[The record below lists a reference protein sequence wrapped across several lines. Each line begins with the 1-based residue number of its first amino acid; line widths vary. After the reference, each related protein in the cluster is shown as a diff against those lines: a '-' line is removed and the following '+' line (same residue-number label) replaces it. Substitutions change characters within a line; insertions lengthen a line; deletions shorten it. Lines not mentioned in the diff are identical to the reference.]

1 MGNIQVK
8 FGNLIQEE
16 ADFIVNASNTELALG
31 SGVSMAFR
39 EQCSQNYPYQEEL
52 NKLAENNAPIL
63 KGDVIISNSGS
74 AINFQYALHV
84 AIMNYSNKLIDKKP
98 TYEELEKALLSIVDI
113 VKTISQEQN
122 IKDPKVAIPLLG
134 CGVGGLDKE
143 NVFTM
148 ICNNFENQP
157 FNVVIYLYDL
167 VDKNW
172 LFNLLQK
179 DKNE

>member
-39 EQCSQNYPYQEEL
+39 KHCSQNYPYQEEL
-52 NKLAENNAPIL
+52 NKLAENNASVL
-63 KGDVIISNSGS
+63 EGS
-74 AINFQYALHV
+74 ATNFKYALHA
-84 AIMNYSNKLIDKKP
+84 AIMNYTD
-98 TYEELEKALLSIVDI
+98 
-113 VKTISQEQN
+113 KTISKKSSYDEIQKSLEN
-122 IKDPKVAIPLLG
+122 IINIVNNCSINNPKVAIPLLG

-148 ICNNFENQP
+148 ICNNFENQH

-167 VDKNW
+167 VDKN
-172 LFNLLQK
+172 
-179 DKNE
+179 